1 MCNFYN
7 NLLAAGWQNVLD
19 GCVVGWTAVADLS
32 STGNWRHFSVY
43 YPNPVLLCVPACIL
57 HAATKCSTVS
67 VGPLHCLHLGSY
79 RVWQTIAF
87 RHLVLWGSL
96 LWSEPLCC
104 ARGQLFLATGWNSWC
119 QQFPL
124 SARCVSFKK
133 KKINTFCINS
143 TQKITGSRPLCLFQ
157 MKVASPAA
165 TAPPGVP

>member
-1 MCNFYN
+1 MCWMDV
-7 NLLAAGWQNVLD
+7 LL
-19 GCVVGWTAVADLS
+19 VGQQLLTCLPLGIGDI
-32 STGNWRHFSVY
+32 SVY

-57 HAATKCSTVS
+57 HAATKCRTVS

-96 LWSEPLCC
+96 LWSEPLLCSRS
-104 ARGQLFLATGWNSWC
+104 AFSSHWLEFLM
-119 QQFPL
+119 
-124 SARCVSFKK
+124 SAVSFICKMCLLL
-133 KKINTFCINS
+133 KKINNTFCINS

-157 MKVASPAA
+157 MKVASPTA

>member
-1 MCNFYN
+1 MCWMDV
-7 NLLAAGWQNVLD
+7 LL
-19 GCVVGWTAVADLS
+19 VGQQLLTCLPLGIGDI
-32 STGNWRHFSVY
+32 SVY

-57 HAATKCSTVS
+57 HAATKCRTVS

-133 KKINTFCINS
+133 QTKKKTFCINS